1 MFFLQSDDQI
11 LWPGSPFCLT
21 PVGGPQC
28 TGRSGHVLQQR
39 ILPATAD
46 ETNLESSWLIFKV
59 PDLFGIKISLKIT
72 VSTVISLKN
81 ILKNI
86 LIRGIRFEI

>member
-11 LWPGSPFCLT
+11 LWPGSPLCLT

-72 VSTVISLKN
+72 VSSVISLKN
-81 ILKNI
+81 IFKNI

>member
-11 LWPGSPFCLT
+11 LWPGSPLCLT

-72 VSTVISLKN
+72 VSTELYKLEKYKKKI
-81 ILKNI
+81 
-86 LIRGIRFEI
+86 F

>member
-11 LWPGSPFCLT
+11 LWPGSPLCLT